1 MKQER
6 MEELI
11 NNFIE
16 HLIECNSNIEDTLL
30 TLKNG
35 IGMKEEEWKELGWN
49 LTPDKEVADLVLERE
64 ELLECDIK
72 TGNIKVDKQIFDDFV
87 PNTYINIQFV
97 EDEDE
102 GIWQFSMVAEDD
114 EGIFMEYFDYIKEE

>member
-1 MKQER
+1 MY
-6 MEELI
+6 
-11 NNFIE
+11 
-16 HLIECNSNIEDTLL
+16 
-30 TLKNG
+30 
-35 IGMKEEEWKELGWN
+35 KEQ
-49 LTPDKEVADLVLERE
+49 TDLVLERE

-114 EGIFMEYFDYIKEE
+114 EGIFMEYLDYFNA

>member
-1 MKQER
+1 MY
-6 MEELI
+6 
-11 NNFIE
+11 
-16 HLIECNSNIEDTLL
+16 
-30 TLKNG
+30 
-35 IGMKEEEWKELGWN
+35 KEQ
-49 LTPDKEVADLVLERE
+49 TDLVLERE

-72 TGNIKVDKQIFDDFV
+72 TGNIKVDKQIFDAFV

-114 EGIFMEYFDYIKEE
+114 EGIFMEYLDHINE

>member
-1 MKQER
+1 MY
-6 MEELI
+6 
-11 NNFIE
+11 
-16 HLIECNSNIEDTLL
+16 
-30 TLKNG
+30 
-35 IGMKEEEWKELGWN
+35 KE
-49 LTPDKEVADLVLERE
+49 TPDLVLERE

-87 PNTYINIQFV
+87 PNSYINIQFV

-114 EGIFMEYFDYIKEE
+114 DGIFMEYLDYITED